1 MVGVRRSIDRDL
13 SLRIHQ
19 LRLVCGDATLSFF
32 FGALFDTVFSN
43 VALQW
48 IPEQD
53 AVPES
58 ISDVLMP
65 DGQFVVEDG
74 GSGQLITS
82 EDKSHACLCF
92 FTKSLIK
99 TSLNQ

>member
-32 FGALFDTVFSN
+32 LGALFDTVFSN

-48 IPEQD
+48 ISEQD
-53 AVPES
+53 AVLES

-65 DGQFVVEDG
+65 GGQFVAEDG
-74 GSGQLITS
+74 GSGQLTTS
-82 EDKSHACLCF
+82 EDGFDVCLLFKFEC
-92 FTKSLIK
+92 IV
-99 TSLNQ
+99 